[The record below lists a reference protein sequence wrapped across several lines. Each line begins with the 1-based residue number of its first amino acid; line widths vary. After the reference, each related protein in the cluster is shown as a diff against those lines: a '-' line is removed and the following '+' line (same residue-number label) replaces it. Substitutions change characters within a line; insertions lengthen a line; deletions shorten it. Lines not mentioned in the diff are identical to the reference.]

1 MGNIFS
7 AKSISGY
14 LKSEHR
20 KIDNET
26 VYSYLEKLEKTYLLH
41 RCSRYDLQRKEILKT
56 QGKDIPQISDE
67 AAQVLGDVCH
77 CTEYALWGSPK
88 LTENCVK
95 ALGD

>member
-1 MGNIFS
+1 MHVAVYRGR
-7 AKSISGY
+7 SGVNAIIHIHPLY
-14 LKSEHR
+14 SM
-20 KIDNET
+20 
-26 VYSYLEKLEKTYLLH
+26 VYA
-41 RCSRYDLQRKEILKT
+41 T